1 LTPYL
6 PSIEE
11 VEEMYNKLV
20 KRNNEDDIN
29 RFNCMLK
36 NIIEQFEKKETFKD
50 KVEILRTLK
59 IK

>member
-1 LTPYL
+1 MTPYL